1 MSRKSI
7 FIVLVTL
14 LFVTIVVS
22 LYSTFAYDEEGSKL
36 HDSFADNNLIYTI
49 KDLSNKSVSI
59 APNTVKYVDIVLEN
73 TYQGTIRYGMY
84 YKLLNP
90 NKMPDNVYIT
100 KAEES
105 VNKLFD
111 TIGVADNKTIS
122 IKIVNNS
129 EYNLDIVVGAL
140 VGFENGNIE
149 ELIKEGEVLIK

>member
-1 MSRKSI
+1 MNRKSI
-7 FIVLVTL
+7 FIVLITL
-14 LFVTIVVS
+14 LFITIGVS

-36 HDSFADNNLIYTI
+36 NDSLADNNLIYTI
-49 KDLSNKSVSI
+49 KDLSNKSISI

-105 VNKLFD
+105 INKLSD